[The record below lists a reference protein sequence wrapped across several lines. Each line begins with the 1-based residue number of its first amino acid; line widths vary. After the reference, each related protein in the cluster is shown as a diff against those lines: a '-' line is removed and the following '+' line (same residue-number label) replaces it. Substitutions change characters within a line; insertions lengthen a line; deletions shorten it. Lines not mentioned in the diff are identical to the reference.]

1 MSTTVS
7 STSKRSAVPTRVIFV
22 IIAGIFAISS
32 SAILIKSAQAE
43 NIPSLVI
50 AAGRLA
56 LSALMLTPFVLS
68 RYHFRLLPANTPRP
82 EHTIPVDDVKDIALT
97 RRDLGLVV
105 GAGILLALHFAT
117 WVTSLEYTSVL
128 LSVVFVTTGPIWV
141 ALLEMVWLR
150 LPLARSVAYGL
161 GIAVLGGLI
170 VGVGTAV
177 MTSGVSEA
185 APMDQTIIGAL
196 LSLAGA
202 ITFAG
207 YMTIGRQLRSFIPIL
222 PYIWLIYGV
231 AGIAL
236 LLGVFVSGLSMLGY
250 STTGYLMLLGLA
262 IFPQLI
268 GHTSMNYA
276 VGYLSATLVSMM
288 AQLEPVGSA
297 ILAFIILRET
307 PLPIQLIGSAVI
319 LIGVLVATL
328 SPRSPSSESTAA

>member
-1 MSTTVS
+1 
-7 STSKRSAVPTRVIFV
+7 VIFV
-22 IIAGIFAISS
+22 VIAGIFAISS

-43 NIPSLVI
+43 KIPSMVI

-56 LSALMLTPFVLS
+56 LSALLLTPFVLS
-68 RYHFRLLPANTPRP
+68 QYRIRLLPAGQAREPLT
-82 EHTIPVDDVKDIALT
+82 EPVDSAKDIALT
-97 RRDLGLVV
+97 RRDLSLVV
-105 GAGILLALHFAT
+105 AAGLFLALHFAT

-141 ALLEMVWLR
+141 AMIEVIWLR
-150 LPLARSVAYGL
+150 APLPRTVAYGL

-170 VGVGTAV
+170 VGLGTGLTTNAAV
-177 MTSGVSEA
+177 DAV
-185 APMDQTIIGAL
+185 PLDQTIKGAL

-202 ITFAG
+202 IAFAA
-207 YMTIGRQLRSFIPIL
+207 YMTIGRRLRAFVPIL

-236 LLGVFVSGLSMLGY
+236 LLGVLVSGQSLLGY
-250 STTGYLMLLGLA
+250 SAFGYLMILGLA

-288 AQLEPVGSA
+288 AQLEPIGSA
-297 ILAFIILRET
+297 ILAFIVLRET
-307 PLPIQLIGSAVI
+307 PLPIQLLGSAVI
-319 LIGVLVATL
+319 LAGVLMATVSSRP
-328 SPRSPSSESTAA
+328 SPSESTAA

>member
-1 MSTTVS
+1 VS
-7 STSKRSAVPTRVIFV
+7 SMASAVPKRRAIPTRVIFV
-22 IIAGIFAISS
+22 VIAGIFAISS

-43 NIPSLVI
+43 KIPSLVI

-56 LSALMLTPFVLS
+56 LSALLLTPFVLS
-68 RYHFRLLPANTPRP
+68 RYRIRLLAAGQMRVPLT
-82 EHTIPVDDVKDIALT
+82 EPVDSLKEISLT
-97 RRDLGLVV
+97 RRDLSLVV
-105 GAGILLALHFAT
+105 AAGLFLALHFAT

-141 ALLEMVWLR
+141 AMIEVIWLR
-150 LPLARSVAYGL
+150 APLPRMVMYGL

-170 VGVGTAV
+170 VGLGTAL
-177 MTSGVSEA
+177 TGNTAADA
-185 APMDQTIIGAL
+185 APLDKTVIGAL

-202 ITFAG
+202 ITFAA
-207 YMTIGRQLRSFIPIL
+207 YMTIGRRLRAFVPIL

-236 LLGVFVSGLSMLGY
+236 LLGVLISGQSLFGY
-250 STTGYLMLLGLA
+250 SALGYLMILGLA

-288 AQLEPVGSA
+288 AQLEPIGSA
-297 ILAFIILRET
+297 MLAFIVLRET
-307 PLPIQLIGSAVI
+307 PLPIQLVGSAVI
-319 LIGVLVATL
+319 LAGVLMATL
-328 SPRSPSSESTAA
+328 SSRPSSSESTAA